1 MIVLAIKSSGEQ
13 TSVSI
18 ILNDEV
24 ISFSMIHPRKER
36 PNWEILLNNIGMNST
51 FDIKDIDLFAFANN
65 QNSFTATRSVASYM
79 KGLAVA
85 LKKPLIS
92 VEDESS
98 KHEKVFNIAKKAKEI
113 FLRDGADSV
122 SFDPKN
128 ANPSYEDDI
137 QFKKL
142 NE

>member
-1 MIVLAIKSSGEQ
+1 MCIR
-13 TSVSI
+13 
-18 ILNDEV
+18 D
-24 ISFSMIHPRKER
+24 RK
-36 PNWEILLNNIGMNST
+36 NIGLNST

-98 KHEKVFNIAKKAKEI
+98 KHEEVFNIAKKAKEI

-128 ANPSYEDDI
+128 ANPSYDDDI
-137 QFKKL
+137 KFKKL

>member
-36 PNWEILLNNIGMNST
+36 PNWEILLNNIGLNSI

-98 KHEKVFNIAKKAKEI
+98 KHEVVFNIAKKAKEI
-113 FLRDGADSV
+113 FLRDGADCA

>member
-36 PNWEILLNNIGMNST
+36 PNWEILLNNIGLNSI

-65 QNSFTATRSVASYM
+65 QNSFTATRSVAS
-79 KGLAVA
+79 
-85 LKKPLIS
+85 
-92 VEDESS
+92 
-98 KHEKVFNIAKKAKEI
+98 
-113 FLRDGADSV
+113 
-122 SFDPKN
+122 
-128 ANPSYEDDI
+128 
-137 QFKKL
+137 
-142 NE
+142 

>member
-1 MIVLAIKSSGEQ
+1 MKVLAIKSSGEQ

-36 PNWEILLNNIGMNST
+36 PNWEILLNNIGLNSI

>member
-1 MIVLAIKSSGEQ
+1 MTHQ
-13 TSVSI
+13 
-18 ILNDEV
+18 
-24 ISFSMIHPRKER
+24 RKER
-36 PNWEILLNNIGMNST
+36 PNWEILLKNIGLNST
-51 FDIKDIDLFAFANN
+51 FDIKDVDLFAFANN
-65 QNSFTATRSVASYM
+65 QNSYTATRSVASYL
-79 KGLAVA
+79 KGLAFA

-98 KHEKVFNIAKKAKEI
+98 KHEEVFNVAMKAKEI
-113 FLRDGADSV
+113 FLRDGAESV

>member
-36 PNWEILLNNIGMNST
+36 PNWEILLNNIGLNSI

-98 KHEKVFNIAKKAKEI
+98 KHEEVFNIAKKAKEI
-113 FLRDGADSV
+113 FLRDGANSV

>member
-36 PNWEILLNNIGMNST
+36 PNWEILLNNIGLNSI